1 MKKYLL
7 GFLVGVFATASSTS
21 IMAAVESYN
30 LTKYETPVYI
40 QGVKYPTDALPVL
53 SLDANGGGNTYVP
66 LRNFSEMMGATV
78 AFDSATNRINIT
90 MPTTT
95 ANGGT
100 NGTATGNGTGNTA
113 TINSNNNANSNN
125 SSWNNG
131 KTTGNSNKDKDKNK
145 GNTTT
150 GTTTTDGNTQASG
163 GGTNTST
170 STESSTVSK
179 TFNSTYNLNVYTFN
193 GVTYV
198 ETDEIEE
205 FYFDDDYKAENDE
218 LDFEDS
224 GFTTKG
230 TITLENNDT
239 VVVDGIKA
247 TKMGDDYY
255 VEFDYFV
262 STIYPA
268 IK

>member
-1 MKKYLL
+1 MKKYIL
-7 GFLVGVFATASSTS
+7 GFLLGVFVTASSTS
-21 IMAAVESYN
+21 IMATVESFT

-78 AFDSATNRINIT
+78 AFDSTTNRINIT
-90 MPTTT
+90 MPTATT
-95 ANGGT
+95 G
-100 NGTATGNGTGNTA
+100 NGTTGTGTGNTA

-131 KTTGNSNKDKDKNK
+131 KTPGNGNKDKNK
-145 GNTTT
+145 GTATTET
-150 GTTTTDGNTQASG
+150 PTTDDNTQASG
-163 GGTNTST
+163 GTTSSRDIVAPSGG
-170 STESSTVSK
+170 STFTK
-179 TFNSTYNLNVYTFN
+179 AFNSTYNLNVYTVD
-193 GVTYV
+193 GVAYV

-205 FYFDDDYKAENDE
+205 FYFDDDYKVENDD
-218 LDFEDS
+218 LDFVDN
-224 GFTTKG
+224 GFATNG
-230 TITLENNDT
+230 TIALENNDT
-239 VVVDGIKA
+239 IVLDGIKVVK
-247 TKMGDDYY
+247 TDDDYY

-268 IK
+268 IKK